1 MRSMS
6 ICLWFNDEAE
16 AAAKF
21 YTSIFKD
28 GKLGHIARFGRE
40 GFEFHGKPEGSVLSV
55 EFEANGMSFLA
66 LNGGPQFKF
75 NEAISLVI
83 RCESQSEID
92 EYWEKLTA
100 GGGRGVQC
108 GWLTDKF
115 GLSWQVLPT
124 LLEQIQK
131 SPDSPQKSRAINEMF
146 RQVKFDIE
154 KLRRAYEA

>member
-154 KLRRAYEA
+154 KLRRAFEA